1 MRIVLLILLVVL
13 AAAGCSGVSAPQ
25 VQLSGP
31 NPPEA
36 CIDRFSGNVARTC
49 R

>member
-1 MRIVLLILLVVL
+1 MRMVLLILIVL
-13 AAAGCSGVSAPQ
+13 TAAGCAGVSAPQ
-25 VQLSGP
+25 VQPGT

-36 CIDRFSGNVARTC
+36 CVDRFSGSIARTC

>member
-1 MRIVLLILLVVL
+1 MRMVLLILMVL
-13 AAAGCSGVSAPQ
+13 LTAGCAGASAPQ
-25 VQLSGP
+25 VQSGP

-36 CIDRFSGNVARTC
+36 CVDRFSGNIARTC

>member
-13 AAAGCSGVSAPQ
+13 TATGCAGVSAPQ
-25 VQLSGP
+25 VQPGP

-36 CIDRFSGNVARTC
+36 CIDRFSGMVARTC

>member
-1 MRIVLLILLVVL
+1 MHVLLLILMVL
-13 AAAGCSGVSAPQ
+13 TAAGCAGVSAPQ
-25 VQLSGP
+25 VQPGP

-36 CIDRFSGNVARTC
+36 CVDRFSGNIARNC

>member
-1 MRIVLLILLVVL
+1 MRMVVLILMVL
-13 AAAGCSGVSAPQ
+13 TAAGCAGASAPQ
-25 VQLSGP
+25 VQPGP

-36 CIDRFSGNVARTC
+36 CVDRFSGSIARTC

>member
-1 MRIVLLILLVVL
+1 MRMVLLIFVLLT
-13 AAAGCSGVSAPQ
+13 AAGCAGVSAPQ
-25 VQLSGP
+25 VQPGP

-36 CIDRFSGNVARTC
+36 CVDRFSGNIARTC